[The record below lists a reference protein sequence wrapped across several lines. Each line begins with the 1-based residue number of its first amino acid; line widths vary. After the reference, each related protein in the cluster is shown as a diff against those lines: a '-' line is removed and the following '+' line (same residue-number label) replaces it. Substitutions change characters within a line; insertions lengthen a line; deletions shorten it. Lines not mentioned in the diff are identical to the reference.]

1 MNTRNKYTPVEEA
14 ALFLHQ
20 RVKAMEIEIDRLNE
34 INESLFDQ
42 YEIQNVEIEKFLQLK
57 EMYKKLKEE
66 NKQLKKALIG
76 C

>member
-1 MNTRNKYTPVEEA
+1 MEANKYTPVEEA

-20 RVKAMEIEIDRLNE
+20 RVKAMEIEIDRLNDV
-34 INESLFDQ
+34 NESLFDQ
-42 YEIQNVEIEKFLQLK
+42 YEIQNAEIARLEELVININ
-57 EMYKKLKEE
+57 KLKEE

>member
-1 MNTRNKYTPVEEA
+1 MEANKYTPVEEA

-42 YEIQNVEIEKFLQLK
+42 YEIQNAEIVRLEKLLIDFEK
-57 EMYKKLKEE
+57 IKEE

>member
-1 MNTRNKYTPVEEA
+1 MEANKYTPVEEA

-42 YEIQNVEIEKFLQLK
+42 YEIQNAEIVRLEKLLVEFEKI
-57 EMYKKLKEE
+57 KEE

>member
-42 YEIQNVEIEKFLQLK
+42 YEIQNAEIVRLEKLLVEFEKI
-57 EMYKKLKEE
+57 KEE

>member
-1 MNTRNKYTPVEEA
+1 MEANKYTPVEEA

-20 RVKAMEIEIDRLNE
+20 RVKAMEIEIDRLND

-42 YEIQNVEIEKFLQLK
+42 YEIQNAEIVRLENLVVDFEKV
-57 EMYKKLKEE
+57 KEE

>member
-1 MNTRNKYTPVEEA
+1 MEANKYTPVEEA

-42 YEIQNVEIEKFLQLK
+42 YEIQNVEIVKLEKQVVEFEK
-57 EMYKKLKEE
+57 IKEE

>member
-1 MNTRNKYTPVEEA
+1 MDANKYTPVEEA

-20 RVKAMEIEIDRLNE
+20 RVKAMEIEIDRLNDV
-34 INESLFDQ
+34 NESLFDQ
-42 YEIQNVEIEKFLQLK
+42 YEILNAEIAELEKKVEDFD
-57 EMYKKLKEE
+57 KLKEE

>member
-1 MNTRNKYTPVEEA
+1 MEANKYTPVEEA

-42 YEIQNVEIEKFLQLK
+42 YEIQNAEIVKLEKQVVEFEKI
-57 EMYKKLKEE
+57 KEE

>member
-42 YEIQNVEIEKFLQLK
+42 YEIQNAEIAKLEKLVVEFEKI
-57 EMYKKLKEE
+57 KEE

>member
-1 MNTRNKYTPVEEA
+1 MQGNKYTPVEEA

-42 YEIQNVEIEKFLQLK
+42 YEINNAEIVRLEKIVVDFEKVKK
-57 EMYKKLKEE
+57 ENYE
-66 NKQLKKALIG
+66 LKKALLG

>member
-1 MNTRNKYTPVEEA
+1 MEANKYTPVEEA

-42 YEIQNVEIEKFLQLK
+42 YEIQNAEIVRLEKLLIEFEK
-57 EMYKKLKEE
+57 IKEE

>member
-1 MNTRNKYTPVEEA
+1 MEANKYTPVEEA

-42 YEIQNVEIEKFLQLK
+42 YEIQNVEIVRLEKLLIEFEK
-57 EMYKKLKEE
+57 IKEE

>member
-1 MNTRNKYTPVEEA
+1 MEANKYTPVEEA

-34 INESLFDQ
+34 INDSLFDQ
-42 YEIQNVEIEKFLQLK
+42 YEIQNAEIVKLEKQVVEFEKI
-57 EMYKKLKEE
+57 KEE

>member
-1 MNTRNKYTPVEEA
+1 MDANKYTPVEEA

-20 RVKAMEIEIDRLNE
+20 RVKAMEIEIDRLNDV
-34 INESLFDQ
+34 NESLFDQ
-42 YEIQNVEIEKFLQLK
+42 YEIQNAEIARLEELVININ
-57 EMYKKLKEE
+57 KLKEE

>member
-1 MNTRNKYTPVEEA
+1 MEANKYTPVEEA

-42 YEIQNVEIEKFLQLK
+42 YEIQNVEIEKFSQLK

>member
-1 MNTRNKYTPVEEA
+1 MEANKYTPVEEA

-20 RVKAMEIEIDRLNE
+20 RVKAMEIEIDRLNDV
-34 INESLFDQ
+34 NESLFDQ
-42 YEIQNVEIEKFLQLK
+42 YEIQNAEIVKLEKQVVEFEKI
-57 EMYKKLKEE
+57 KEE